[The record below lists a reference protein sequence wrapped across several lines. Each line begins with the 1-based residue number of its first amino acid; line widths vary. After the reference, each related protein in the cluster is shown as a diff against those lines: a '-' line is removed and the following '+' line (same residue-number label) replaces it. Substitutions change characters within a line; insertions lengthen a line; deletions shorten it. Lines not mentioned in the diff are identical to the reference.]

1 MDLLPSGT
9 ADERELIEIETDL
22 FSLYIKGKPYHSR
35 YESLKQYKAIQPNES
50 MYFSAT
56 GEAVESVR
64 VFDVN
69 EEKLVDHTTVP
80 PLFFENGVYQ
90 LVVTPKSHASLE
102 FEHEHPAIRNAVSR
116 VGKHPHQL
124 LMGNL
129 SFTNEVGYTTFSI
142 LREGKKQLEVT
153 LEVFPS
159 KLSYK
164 QDYQQLLEEVNEEVY
179 NLAYHFVKKTYL
191 GATTTHTADS
201 SWTEFYRLVMKYFQQ
216 FAKAVSQIENQPHH
230 QLKREHRL
238 VRGDQ
243 LKRQDTAGLKYL
255 RKRPGLFVESTN
267 GMPIHEKKMLP
278 TKGINVQK
286 DQTYDTLENC
296 FVKWMMVRLSHKMNS
311 LRRKLE
317 EGRTLY
323 QQNPHNDKIKLVKDI
338 ESSLQRKLAS
348 SFWREI
354 GKLDRS
360 VMTLVLQMA
369 PGYREAYQT
378 YLTLSRGLVLHGELA
393 RMSVKD
399 VSTLYEYWTFLKLGQ
414 ILASKYKMISQDII
428 KVKRDGL
435 FVTLNQ
441 SKAAK
446 RVFRHP
452 HTNEKITL
460 HFQKH
465 SGKLPTVR
473 QKPDSMLSIEKVGK
487 DHTYEYVFDAKYRVD
502 FAAEGSYYG
511 RTYGS
516 PGPLEEDI
524 NTMHRYRDAIVES
537 KASNYERTTFGAYVL
552 FPWGGEHEYEK
563 HSFYKSIQKVNI
575 GGFPFLPQ
583 STALVERFLDR
594 LIECSPKQLQE
605 EGILPK
611 GTLEEWSSRIEEK
624 VLIVKVDSEQQL
636 RNINQTGHM
645 FIPDS
650 YFCKGWK
657 EANYIALY
665 KPKTIFE
672 DEGGISQYA
681 KISDSVVDYEQSG
694 ISLYMDAWERLK
706 HSIKPVGYGISTST
720 LTTLSNLKAS
730 KELPQLY
737 MKNSREKQVWLVLR
751 RFSREIRVELDHK
764 DMDSVRKVKSFQ
776 SLTNGL
782 TVEVHESVVKVR
794 SDKSELSFSYED
806 VMHSVNKVFRQIV
819 NILSIHD

>member
-1 MDLLPSGT
+1 MDLLPSGA
-9 ADERELIEIETDL
+9 ADERELIEIETDS

-35 YESLKQYKAIQPNES
+35 YESLKQYKAIQPYES
-50 MYFSAT
+50 MYFSVN
-56 GEAVESVR
+56 GEAIESVR
-64 VFDVN
+64 VFDVR
-69 EEKLVDHTTVP
+69 EEKLTEHTNVP

-90 LVVTPKSHASLE
+90 LVVTPKSHDSLE
-102 FEHEHPAIRNAVSR
+102 FEHEHPALRKAVSK

-142 LREGKKQLEVT
+142 LSEGKKQLDVT

-164 QDYQQLLEEVNEEVY
+164 EDYQQLLEEVNEEVY

-191 GATTTHTADS
+191 GATTTQTADP
-201 SWTEFYRLVMKYFQQ
+201 SWAEFYRLVMKYFQQ
-216 FAKAVSQIENQPHH
+216 FTKAVTQVEKQPHH
-230 QLKREHRL
+230 QLKKEHRL

-243 LKRQDTAGLKYL
+243 LKRQDTVGLKYL
-255 RKRPGLFVESTN
+255 RKRPGLFVESPH
-267 GMPIHEKKMLP
+267 GIPIHEKKMMP

-286 DQTYDTLENC
+286 EPTYDTLENR
-296 FVKWMMVRLSHKMNS
+296 FVKWMMVRLSHKLNS
-311 LRRKLE
+311 LKRKLE
-317 EGRTLY
+317 ERKPFD
-323 QQNPHNDKIKLVKDI
+323 QQNPNQDKIKVVEEM
-338 ESSLQRKLAS
+338 ESSIQRKLAS
-348 SFWREI
+348 PFWRTI

-360 VMTLVLQMA
+360 VMSLVLQMA
-369 PGYREAYQT
+369 PGYREAYQA

-399 VSTLYEYWTFLKLGQ
+399 VATLYEYWTFLKLGQ

-428 KVKRDGL
+428 KVNREGL

-441 SKAAK
+441 SKSAK

-465 SGKLPTVR
+465 SGTLPTVR

-511 RTYGS
+511 RTYHS

-524 NTMHRYRDAIVES
+524 NTMHRYRDAIVENN
-537 KASNYERTTFGAYVL
+537 ASAYERNTFGAYVL
-552 FPWGGEHEYEK
+552 FPWGEEHEYEK
-563 HSFYKSIQKVNI
+563 HAFYQSIQKVNI

-611 GTLEEWSSRIEEK
+611 GTLEEWNSRVKEK
-624 VLIVKVDSEQQL
+624 VLIAKVNGEQQL
-636 RNINQTGHM
+636 RNINQSGQM

-650 YFCKGWK
+650 YLCKGWK
-657 EANYIALY
+657 EASYIALY
-665 KPKTIFE
+665 KPKAIFAE
-672 DEGGISQYA
+672 DGGIYQYA
-681 KISDSVVDYEQSG
+681 KLRDLKVDYQRGG
-694 ISLYMDAWERLK
+694 IRLYMDTWKRLK

-720 LTTLSNLKAS
+720 LTTLPNLKAA

-737 MKNSREKQVWLVLR
+737 MKSAMERQLWEVLR
-751 RFSREIRVELDHK
+751 RFSKDIRMDLDFKELEK
-764 DMDSVRKVKSFQ
+764 AGKVTSFRT
-776 SLTNGL
+776 LTNGI
-782 TVEVHESVVKVR
+782 TVEVDESVVNVR
-794 SDKSELSFSYED
+794 SDKGSLAFSYED
-806 VMHSVNKVFRQIV
+806 VVHNVNKVFREIV
-819 NILSIHD
+819 NLQSRG